1 MTLLDLDATETVGT
15 SAGMFALWRLSR
27 FAEVTELDD
36 WEDEVADE
44 ESLVEAIEEGAL
56 VPVNI
61 GGDGAYEFTVR
72 GVRALGSLSEREE
85 RFHLVSSQP
94 YLLVSDGLVGLG
106 GLEAVGEY
114 TGADR
119 LEIPLAPGRY
129 AVQVHL
135 IDWKAEP
142 GSLGADGKPTE
153 NALGDFVIEICEES
167 PEGAGQYRKSVVTFT
182 R

>member
-1 MTLLDLDATETVGT
+1 MTETVGT

-27 FAEVTELDD
+27 FASVTDLDD
-36 WEDEVADE
+36 WEDEVADD
-44 ESLVEAIEEGAL
+44 ESLGEAVQEGAL
-56 VPVNI
+56 VPINI
-61 GGDGAYEFTVR
+61 GGDGAYQFTVR
-72 GVRALGSLSEREE
+72 GVSALGGLTQREA
-85 RFHLVSSQP
+85 RYRLVSSQP

-119 LEIPLAPGRY
+119 LRIPLDPGRY
-129 AVQVHL
+129 EVQVHL

-142 GSLGADGKPTE
+142 GALAADGRPTKD
-153 NALGDFVIEICEES
+153 ALGDFVVEICREA
-167 PEGAGQYRKSVVTFT
+167 PETGLGYRQSLETFT

>member
-1 MTLLDLDATETVGT
+1 MSLLGLDVTRTVGT

-27 FAEVTELDD
+27 FASVTDLDD
-36 WEDEVADE
+36 WEDEVADD
-44 ESLVEAIEEGAL
+44 ESLLEAVREGAL
-56 VPVNI
+56 VPINI
-61 GGDGAYEFTVR
+61 GGDGAYQFTVR
-72 GVRALGSLSEREE
+72 GVPALGGLMEREA
-85 RFHLVSSQP
+85 RYRLVSSQP

-119 LEIPLAPGRY
+119 LQVSLEPGRY
-129 AVQVHL
+129 EVQVHL

-142 GSLGADGKPTE
+142 GAADADGKPTKD
-153 NALGDFVIEICEES
+153 ALGDFVIEISQQGSETS
-167 PEGAGQYRKSVVTFT
+167 RQYRRSLETFS